1 MDLTCFNK
9 TPASQW
15 LDLISSAESHFGYQL
30 THSIKNY
37 LVMTLQHYTPHLSL
51 PYTII
56 GEEYLRAI
64 AMKGSQQGTEL
75 RRIGDECLIL
85 TGLFPGK
92 IQKKNVSLN
101 YTINIGK
108 QSYLQLS
115 HNPQL
120 YTVDPGVFHEL
131 EHHFVGL
138 VDVLYMMRHLN

>member
-1 MDLTCFNK
+1 MNFDCFTE
-9 TPASQW
+9 TPQAQW
-15 LDLISSAESHFGYQL
+15 LDMIASAECHFGYQL
-30 THSIKNY
+30 THSIKHY
-37 LVMTLQHYTPHLSL
+37 LVMTLQHYTSHLSL
-51 PYTII
+51 PHTII

-64 AMKGSQQGTEL
+64 AMQGSQQGADL
-75 RRIGDECLIL
+75 RRMGDECLIL

-120 YTVDPGVFHEL
+120 HAADPAVFHEL